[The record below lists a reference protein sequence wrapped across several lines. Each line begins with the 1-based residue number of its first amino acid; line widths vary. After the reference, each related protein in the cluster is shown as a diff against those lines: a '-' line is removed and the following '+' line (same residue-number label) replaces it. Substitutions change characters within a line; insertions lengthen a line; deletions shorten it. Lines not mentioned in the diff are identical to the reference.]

1 MNTCQ
6 SMSTKT
12 AAYTIIHMQLYVNIK
27 NQFQSYKEIF
37 SSLLIKKVP
46 KTPVHLNLK
55 HEVESLLNLTFGSI
69 FYQK

>member
-1 MNTCQ
+1 
-6 SMSTKT
+6 
-12 AAYTIIHMQLYVNIK
+12 MQLYVNIK

-46 KTPVHLNLK
+46 TTPVHLNLK

>member
-6 SMSTKT
+6 SKSTKT
-12 AAYTIIHMQLYVNIK
+12 VACTITHMQLRINIK
-27 NQFQSYKEIF
+27 NRFQSYKEIL
-37 SSLLIKKVP
+37 SSLLKRVP
-46 KTPVHLNLK
+46 KRQFHLNLK

>member
-12 AAYTIIHMQLYVNIK
+12 VACTVTHMQLYVNIK

-37 SSLLIKKVP
+37 SSLLKKVC